1 MIIYK
6 IKNRLNGRIYVGQ
19 TRRPLKER
27 IAEHMRQSRRKSYI
41 DRAIKKHGIKNFEI
55 SILEEC
61 SSIEEMNEREKFWIK
76 ELNCKVPNGY
86 NITDGGL
93 GRIVTDEEKAN
104 KSKAQKGHSVSEE
117 TRRKI
122 SIANTGKTHV
132 VTDEIRKYMS
142 VRSAVKRPVRCLET
156 DEIFESVTAAAK
168 WAGVARGTIRAAC
181 RKNTR
186 TGGGYHWKYEDKK
199 ILLIQK
205 ISKILQRVCNNVQSK
220 SLNESKFEKIYT
232 DLKTKI
238 KTFEYDFNSFVPS
251 EYELVKIYDC
261 SRSTVR
267 RALAELVKRG
277 YVQVRQ
283 GSRVRVIYEPVER
296 NVFKIGGIES
306 FKEAAIRN
314 GFSYDTKVVKLE
326 KIFANAE
333 ISERTGFKIGDEI
346 FDVRRIRYVN
356 GKALIFD
363 KNYFLTSAVKNLTEE
378 IAKSSIYEYL
388 ENELKMKI
396 MTSKRKMTTELA
408 TSEDKKYLELGDY
421 NCLAIVSGRVFNSDG
436 IQFEYTESRHRP
448 DYFCFEDTA
457 TRHKFNG

>member
-6 IKNRLNGRIYVGQ
+6 IINKLNGKIYVGQ

-41 DRAIKKHGIKNFEI
+41 DRAIKKHGIENFEI
-55 SILEEC
+55 SIIEEC
-61 SSIEEMNEREKFWIK
+61 SSIEEMNEREIFWIK

-122 SIANTGKTHV
+122 SIANTGKIHV
-132 VTDEIRKYMS
+132 VTDETRKYMS
-142 VRSAVKRPVRCLET
+142 YRSAVKRPVYCIET
-156 DEIFESVTAAAK
+156 GEFFESVTAAAK
-168 WAGVARGTIRAAC
+168 WAGVERGTIRAAC
-181 RKNTR
+181 RKSTR
-186 TGGGYHWKYEDKK
+186 TGGGYHWKYADKK
-199 ILLIQK
+199 IFLIQK
-205 ISKILQRVCNNVQSK
+205 ISAILKLVCINVQLK
-220 SLNESKFEKIYT
+220 SLNENKFEKIYN

-238 KTFEYDFNSFVPS
+238 ETQEYDFNSLVPS

-267 RALAELVKRG
+267 RAMSELIKRG

-283 GSRVRVIYEPVER
+283 GSRVRVIYEPVAR

-314 GFSYDTKVVKLE
+314 GFDYDTKVVCLE
-326 KIFANAE
+326 KIIANEKIAE
-333 ISERTGFKIGDEI
+333 RSGFKIGDELY
-346 FDVRRIRYVN
+346 DVRRIRYVN

-363 KNYFLTSAVKNLTEE
+363 KNYFLTASVKNLTEE
-378 IAKSSIYEYL
+378 IAKSSIYDYL

-408 TSEDKKYLELGDY
+408 TAEDKQYLELGDY
-421 NCLAIVSGRVFNSDG
+421 NCLAIVSGRVFNELG

-457 TRHKFNG
+457 TRHKFKG